1 MRGPKVPLFGL
12 ATLCGISHRF
22 QWLSPSIGQIPR
34 HYSPVRHSSPES
46 KLSVLPFDL
55 HVLGL
60 PPAFNLSHD
69 QTLQFKSLMLK
80 ELNFVMNYVFTL
92 ETWYSFFV
100 LRR

>member
-1 MRGPKVPLFGL
+1 VRL
-12 ATLCGISHRF
+12 AC
-22 QWLSPSIGQIPR
+22 
-34 HYSPVRHSSPES
+34 VRPAA
-46 KLSVLPFDL
+46 SVQSEPFDL

>member
-1 MRGPKVPLFGL
+1 QIEMLGSAEMVEL
-12 ATLCGISHRF
+12 AEAKLHGEDVSLDALKRILRP
-22 QWLSPSIGQIPR
+22 WLR
-34 HYSPVRHSSPES
+34 MKE
-46 KLSVLPFDL
+46 
-55 HVLGL
+55 

-100 LRR
+100 LR